1 MWDSVAYNY
10 CGFPTLVSI
19 YYSFYLLQPLTDT
32 DWTWYTNESAAM
44 NKAYTISSKK
54 IFPGEF
60 MTWAQEGLDLAELY
74 VYPGK

>member
-1 MWDSVAYNY
+1 
-10 CGFPTLVSI
+10 
-19 YYSFYLLQPLTDT
+19 LQPLTDT